1 MRLKQYIRGLGIG
14 IIVTAVIIGIS
25 SYNHSA
31 NLSDEEIKAKAME
44 LGMIEMVKDEAGEET
59 KNETEELDAVVEEN
73 KEMESLSEE
82 DPKEVSSVSED
93 VEEDIEETVDE
104 TLELDEYEEDVAV
117 SSKEEE
123 QNLVL
128 LTIERGESSN
138 TVASELERLQVIDNA
153 IEFDEY
159 LCDYDFSKKIRVGV
173 YEISMDATYEEIA
186 NIICGME

>member
-14 IIVTAVIIGIS
+14 IIVTALIIGIS

-31 NLSDEEIKAKAME
+31 NLLDEEIKAKATE
-44 LGMIEMVKDEAGEET
+44 LGMVEIEKDEVGEET
-59 KNETEELDAVVEEN
+59 RDETEELDPVVEEN
-73 KEMESLSEE
+73 KEMESVPEE
-82 DPKEVSSVSED
+82 DSKEVSSVSED
-93 VEEDIEETVDE
+93 TEETVDE
-104 TLELDEYEEDVAV
+104 TLELDEYEEDITV
-117 SSKEEE
+117 SIKEE
-123 QNLVL
+123 QNLAI
-128 LTIERGESSN
+128 LTIVRGESSN

-173 YEISMDATYEEIA
+173 YEISMGATYEEIA